1 VPGAPSGKSGHVRYK
16 FLDPRF
22 NLCNLVGRVVF
33 DHEIQFPQ
41 GGLGAAVTRR
51 TRRHENTAGYASL
64 TAPCPVL
71 EPGDPVK
78 QKPPDEGPEVFLLSS
93 LGRQAR
99 ISAKVIF
106 CGRARADMPR
116 HSADRGRSEAVI
128 D

>member
-51 TRRHENTAGYASL
+51 TRRHENRRVTL
-64 TAPCPVL
+64 
-71 EPGDPVK
+71 
-78 QKPPDEGPEVFLLSS
+78 
-93 LGRQAR
+93 R
-99 ISAKVIF
+99 
-106 CGRARADMPR
+106 
-116 HSADRGRSEAVI
+116 
-128 D
+128 